1 MESFVL
7 NNGVAIPVLGSGMFR
22 LTDPDEAAE
31 VAKTALENGYRHLD
45 TATVYRNEAAVGEG
59 IRASGIPRKEIF
71 LTTKVWNDMQRAG
84 RIREALETSLS
95 QLQMDYVD
103 LYLIHWPVPHCYCN
117 TWKEMEKLYEEGLA
131 RAIGVCNFR
140 PEDLENL
147 MKQAN
152 IVPSVNQVEMHP
164 YLQQPALVEYCQAHN
179 IRMESWGTF
188 TAGQTELLRDP
199 VLIEIGKLYQK
210 SSAQV
215 ILRWLYQRGI
225 VSLVKSANS
234 QRQMQNQDI
243 FDFTLTDADMRRIAA
258 MDCNHRCGRDPAN
271 SDF

>member
-1 MESFVL
+1 
-7 NNGVAIPVLGSGMFR
+7 
-22 LTDPDEAAE
+22 
-31 VAKTALENGYRHLD
+31 
-45 TATVYRNEAAVGEG
+45 
-59 IRASGIPRKEIF
+59 
-71 LTTKVWNDMQRAG
+71 
-84 RIREALETSLS
+84 
-95 QLQMDYVD
+95 
-103 LYLIHWPVPHCYCN
+103 
-117 TWKEMEKLYEEGLA
+117 
-131 RAIGVCNFR
+131 
-140 PEDLENL
+140 
-147 MKQAN
+147 
-152 IVPSVNQVEMHP
+152 
-164 YLQQPALVEYCQAHN
+164 
-179 IRMESWGTF
+179 MESWGTF